1 MQPIPFSRR
10 SATSFGGTPVASIS
24 RRFRRT
30 VIPPTFPSRSR
41 RSQVSR
47 LSFPADKATSRVS
60 GGSSVFSTSFFQRSA
75 CSARGSRSHDRRV
88 RRKTRSFPA
97 HKSFR
102 LAFCRRSYKIEHT
115 SGACL
120 SSTSFFANS
129 PARRIPGRNRR
140 SRTGSRTPACGSA
153 GRSNRERHHPRNQ
166 NKGQKSSGQFIPTK

>member
-1 MQPIPFSRR
+1 
-10 SATSFGGTPVASIS
+10 
-24 RRFRRT
+24 
-30 VIPPTFPSRSR
+30 
-41 RSQVSR
+41 

-153 GRSNRERHHPRNQ
+153 GRSNRERHHPPESKQRAKILGPVYSNEMTWMDRLRFARTSKFRRQ
-166 NKGQKSSGQFIPTK
+166 AIPNSSLGQIVCHATAFIALHAQ